1 MVNRLRR
8 YAGQYPIPV
17 VLLAYLALSVLLRLP
32 FSFVSGI
39 DWDEGTFV
47 IMGQEI
53 LDGYLPYTRLWDFKP
68 PLAFAAYALAIAT
81 LGHSIEAVRVAGT
94 ICVALTGL
102 AVYVVAR
109 RAMPPVIARLAG
121 VVTIVVMVAQ
131 RAGQAT
137 MTEHFAAAI
146 LTWGLVALLA
156 SGESRPILVIA
167 GALLMAGALIRL
179 HLAYTLA
186 AVIVGAGLRP
196 GGGPA
201 RRRIA
206 DVGMLVAGA
215 VVTLS
220 TVLAPYVYTGN
231 HDVLI
236 RSAALGLLAGGR
248 GPWESFSAV
257 VKLAGSLV
265 HDPLLGLTVWAA
277 GLLGSMLLFVRR
289 TEGAEPK
296 QWRFWLVVVLLSSSY
311 SVIAIGAG
319 SGHYLILLVPMYV
332 LVAFAVMSRDSL
344 NRRLRHA
351 YFLVLAAGLLIALV
365 PIASE
370 YRDLSTRL
378 LRDGHLRVGRAYELA
393 RILAAQS
400 RAPVPMYLMEEH
412 VVYWLTGN
420 RPLTPMSTH
429 PSNIAK
435 RDILRVMRGPNATPI
450 EELQQIFA
458 QAPLFV
464 ARPTEIRYLKS
475 EPAALTWL
483 DGELASRYRLIDS
496 IDGLQLYRLT
506 SPPGATN

>member
-8 YAGQYPIPV
+8 YAGQCPIPV
-17 VLLAYLALSVLLRLP
+17 VLLAYLALSLLLRLP

-39 DWDEGTFV
+39 DWDEGTFI

-81 LGHSIEAVRVAGT
+81 LGHSIEAVRLAGT
-94 ICVALTGL
+94 ICVAVTGL

-109 RAMPPVIARLAG
+109 RAMPPVMAHLAG

-137 MTEHFAAAI
+137 MTEHFAAAF

-167 GALLMAGALIRL
+167 GALLMTGALIRL
-179 HLAYTLA
+179 HLAYTVA
-186 AVIVGAGLRP
+186 AVIVAAGLRP
-196 GGGPA
+196 SGGPA

-236 RSAALGLLAGGR
+236 RSAALALLSGGR
-248 GPWESFSAV
+248 GPRESFSAV
-257 VKLAGSLV
+257 VNLAGFLV
-265 HDPLLGLTVWAA
+265 HNPLLALTVWAA
-277 GLLGSMLLFVRR
+277 GLVGSMLLFVRR
-289 TEGAEPK
+289 PEGAEPK

-311 SVIAIGAG
+311 SVIAIGAHY
-319 SGHYLILLVPMYV
+319 GHYLILLVPMYV
-332 LVAFAVMSRDSL
+332 LVAFAVMSRDLL

-351 YFLVLAAGLLIALV
+351 YFLVLAAGLLIVLL

-370 YRDLSTRL
+370 YRGLWTRH

-393 RILAAQS
+393 RILTAQS

-420 RPLTPMSTH
+420 RPPTPMSTH
-429 PSNIAK
+429 PSNIAR

-450 EELQQIFA
+450 DELRQIFA
-458 QAPLFV
+458 QAPRFV
-464 ARPTEIRYLKS
+464 ARPTEIRYLRS

-483 DGELASRYRLIDS
+483 DRELASRYRLIDS

-506 SPPGATN
+506 TSPGAPS

>member
-8 YAGQYPIPV
+8 YAGQCPIPV
-17 VLLAYLALSVLLRLP
+17 VLLAYLALSLFLRLP
-32 FSFVSGI
+32 FSFVLGI

-109 RAMPPVIARLAG
+109 RAMPPVIAVLAG

-131 RAGQAT
+131 RSGQAT
-137 MTEHFAAAI
+137 MTEHFAAAF
-146 LTWGLVALLA
+146 LTWGLVTLLA

-167 GALLMAGALIRL
+167 GALLMTGALIRL
-179 HLAYTLA
+179 HLAYTVA

-196 GGGPA
+196 GGGTA

-206 DVGMLVAGA
+206 DVGMLVTGA

-236 RSAALGLLAGGR
+236 RSAALALLSGGR

-257 VKLAGSLV
+257 VKLAGFLV
-265 HDPLLGLTVWAA
+265 HNPFLALTVWAA

-296 QWRFWLVVVLLSSSY
+296 QWRFWLVVVQLSSSY

-319 SGHYLILLVPMYV
+319 YGHYLILLAPMYV

-344 NRRLRHA
+344 NRHLRH
-351 YFLVLAAGLLIALV
+351 FLVLAAGLLIALL

-370 YRDLSTRL
+370 YRDLTTRL
-378 LRDGHLRVGRAYELA
+378 LHDGHLRVGRAYELA

-450 EELQQIFA
+450 EELQLIFA
-458 QAPLFV
+458 QAPRFV
-464 ARPTEIRYLKS
+464 ARPTEIRYLRS

-506 SPPGATN
+506 TPPGATN